1 MKLLTIEDE
10 IKDIDNRIEKSMS
23 ELYEKASD
31 YKAERSRNSG
41 VLPIIIGSMFLLSF
55 GLTLLSSPI
64 SALET
69 TALYRYITMTLL
81 GAILTGTGITIVA
94 NPKKI
99 DKVLSKDELKYYVER
114 GGNIEIKEMYDRV
127 EKLFVI
133 REHLIEKQE
142 REMVSTVQVSTPI
155 EPMKQ
160 PQLIHNDDKVRRRKK
175 DR

>member
-81 GAILTGTGITIVA
+81 GAILTGTGMAIVA
-94 NPKKI
+94 NPKKNI
-99 DKVLSKDELKYYVER
+99 DKVLSEDELKYYVER

-160 PQLIHNDDKVRRRKK
+160 PEAKVEEVKRGKIRRR
-175 DR
+175 